1 MMSGWQRNL
10 PTIALKAMSNTT
22 SKTKSAKSAAKSA
35 FALTVAAVMLFV
47 TVREGMVLLSATAP
61 TTKPKV
67 VKGAAPAPDPSKRE
81 RQVEAIITLLGTL
94 LLGGAGFAYF
104 NFAYR
109 KDKKESAFASSRY
122 LTEKEGEYAAAAAA
136 ATKQAADDV
145 AAIKLETRNQA
156 DALEVALARADE
168 VEWLKSAFLANMSHE
183 IRTPMNHVIGMAELL
198 SQTQLNTDQ
207 REWLRT
213 IVTSGN
219 NLLAIINDVLDLSQA
234 QAGSLGIKPRPTN
247 LREVVTET
255 VKLFEPEAEAKGL
268 QVSVWLAA
276 HSHSEFISDP
286 DRLKQV
292 LAHLLSNA
300 VKFTNE
306 GRIDIAAETCQTEN
320 GLGIRMTVKDTGIG
334 IENNRLEA
342 VFDSFTKAD
351 LTAKSNYGGA
361 GLGLTIVRQVAE
373 LMHGYVEVK
382 STPGQGSEFSVVVPV
397 QEVRSNGP
405 VSTPKTL
412 GEPETKSDQPYNGLK
427 CLVVEGNPVNQKVL
441 VKLLEKFG
449 CVVDKVD
456 SGEQA
461 VQRTIS
467 NNYDMI
473 LMDVSVAGE
482 AVQEIRRREE
492 EWGRAHTPV
501 VGVTS
506 ESTSQSPQALTDAG
520 FDQCVAKPVRQ
531 SMLLPVLAKY
541 SQATLAA

>member
-1 MMSGWQRNL
+1 M
-10 PTIALKAMSNTT
+10 KAMSNKT
-22 SKTKSAKSAAKSA
+22 SKTTSAKSAAKSA
-35 FALTVAAVMLFV
+35 FTIALGAVMLFV
-47 TVREGMVLLSATAP
+47 AVREAMVFVPGTAP
-61 TTKPKV
+61 DKKL
-67 VKGAAPAPDPSKRE
+67 KAAKSAPLPDSSS
-81 RQVEAIITLLGTL
+81 RQTEALITLLGTL
-94 LLGGAGFAYF
+94 LLGGAGFLYVSSAF
-104 NFAYR
+104 R
-109 KDKKESAFASSRY
+109 KDKTAAAFEASRY
-122 LTEKEGEYAAAAAA
+122 LTVKEGEYAATAAAA
-136 ATKQAADDV
+136 SKKAADDI
-145 AAIKLETRNQA
+145 AAMKLETRNQA

-168 VEWLKSAFLANMSHE
+168 VQWLKSAFLANMSHE

-219 NLLAIINDVLDLSQA
+219 NLLGIINDVLDLSQA

-255 VKLFEPEAEAKGL
+255 VKLHEPEAEAKGL
-268 QVSVWLAA
+268 QMSVWLAA
-276 HSHSEFISDP
+276 HSHSEFVSDP

-292 LAHLLSNA
+292 LAHLLSNS
-300 VKFTNE
+300 VKFTAE
-306 GRIDIAAETCQTEN
+306 GRIDVTAETCQMES
-320 GLGIRMTVKDTGIG
+320 GLGLRMTVKDTGIG
-334 IENNRLEA
+334 IDNNRLEA

-351 LTAKSNYGGA
+351 LTAKSTYGGA
-361 GLGLTIVRQVAE
+361 GLGLTIVRQIAE
-373 LMHGYVEVK
+373 LMNGYVEVK
-382 STPGQGSEFSVVVPV
+382 STPGQGSEFSVVIPV
-397 QEVRSNGP
+397 QEVRSTG
-405 VSTPKTL
+405 VSATPKTL
-412 GEPETKSDQPYNGLK
+412 GEAAATSDQPYNGLK

-449 CVVDKVD
+449 CLVDKVD

-492 EWGRAHTPV
+492 EWGRTHTPI

-506 ESTSQSPQALTDAG
+506 ETTTDSPQALADAG

-531 SMLLPVLAKY
+531 SVLLPVLAKY
-541 SQATLAA
+541 SQTTLAA